1 MSCIYTIPHEGRYI
15 IYHPLKQI
23 AFMANGAFVN
33 LLAHYLEEGSEEV
46 RKQLQ
51 EIAPIVF
58 EGDFFAP
65 APVFPENK
73 EHPLFRPTV
82 AVLLLTTSC
91 NLRCVYCYAHGGE
104 RPGEVLS
111 GRMAKRVVD
120 IACENAC
127 SAGRDHFLLSFHG
140 GGEPTMAWKPFQ
152 ELIQYARSLKL
163 SCRISLASNGVWT
176 EAQEAFIL
184 ENVDSVSLSFDG
196 VQEVQD
202 LQRPAAS
209 GKGTFKQVLK
219 TVKALDRSGLSYG
232 IRITATDESAGRLSD
247 SMDFFI
253 SETNC
258 RTFQVE
264 PAFGHGRAG
273 RDCLALS
280 NLHAFA
286 VNFLAAY
293 DKALA
298 AGRHLYYS
306 GARPWAIC
314 NRFCSAIEN
323 ALIVAPDGGISACYE
338 VCDHTHPLAGYF
350 FIGRM
355 KGPEVSIDNGVRN
368 ELLDRLHHRRKACE
382 NCFCFWHC
390 AGDCPS
396 KTLTPQGDGHLEFR
410 QRCDLNRLLTKE
422 LLVRNIEKSGNIW
435 QWFPQNN
442 LNCY

>member
-1 MSCIYTIPHEGRYI
+1 
-15 IYHPLKQI
+15 
-23 AFMANGAFVN
+23 
-33 LLAHYLEEGSEEV
+33 
-46 RKQLQ
+46 
-51 EIAPIVF
+51 
-58 EGDFFAP
+58 
-65 APVFPENK
+65 
-73 EHPLFRPTV
+73 
-82 AVLLLTTSC
+82 
-91 NLRCVYCYAHGGE
+91 
-104 RPGEVLS
+104 
-111 GRMAKRVVD
+111 
-120 IACENAC
+120 
-127 SAGRDHFLLSFHG
+127 
-140 GGEPTMAWKPFQ
+140 
-152 ELIQYARSLKL
+152 
-163 SCRISLASNGVWT
+163 
-176 EAQEAFIL
+176 
-184 ENVDSVSLSFDG
+184 
-196 VQEVQD
+196 
-202 LQRPAAS
+202 
-209 GKGTFKQVLK
+209 
-219 TVKALDRSGLSYG
+219 
-232 IRITATDESAGRLSD
+232 TDESAGRLSD

-258 RTFQVE
+258 STFQVE

-273 RDCLALS
+273 RDRLALS
-280 NLHAFA
+280 NLDAFA
-286 VNFLAAY
+286 ANFLAAY

-338 VCDHTHPLAGYF
+338 VCDQTHPLAGCF

-368 ELLDRLHHRRKACE
+368 ELLDRLQHRRKACE